1 MEECEALCNRLV
13 IMVNGQFK
21 CVGASQHLKD
31 KFGEGFSLMAK
42 VHPAPTP
49 LEVRHKLVLRHTL
62 VLRHAL
68 VLHVH
73 RARVTSHVC
82 VSRHND
88 VSSTCTSTSRG
99 VRSHTIGTLRA
110 VVT

>member
-31 KFGEGFSLMAK
+31 KFGEGFSLMVK

-49 LEVRHKLVLRHTL
+49 LEVRHALVLRHALMLHVRHKLVLRLTLVLRHTL
-62 VLRHAL
+62 V
-68 VLHVH
+68 
-73 RARVTSHVC
+73 
-82 VSRHND
+82 
-88 VSSTCTSTSRG
+88 
-99 VRSHTIGTLRA
+99 
-110 VVT
+110 